1 MTQPTATIE
10 IPSRS
15 QILDVFKGLSE
26 QAFESSAQA
35 FRNVDFYDGV
45 LRSLDQG
52 HSILDQVPEAAGMMP
67 DAVYLTVQRL
77 RRLNQVRVEEA
88 WNLPVSYQRCFHTT
102 IKSSLP
108 TNELIPQF
116 HVEYAGIVDHGLAT
130 VVVQT
135 FRRVIDVQVQGTDEA
150 LEQLWLQMSYAALTA
165 S

>member
-26 QAFESSAQA
+26 QAFESSVQA
-35 FRNVDFYDGV
+35 LRNVDFYDGV
-45 LRSLDQG
+45 LRSLDNG

-67 DAVYLTVQRL
+67 DAVYLTVQHL
-77 RRLNQVRVEEA
+77 RRLSQVRVEAA
-88 WNLPVSYQRCFHTT
+88 WNLPASYQACFITT

-108 TNELIPQF
+108 PNEIIPQF
-116 HVEYAGIVDHGLAT
+116 HIEYAGIVDHGPAT

-135 FRRVIDVQVQGTDEA
+135 FRRVIDVQVIGTDEA
-150 LEQLWLQMSYAALTA
+150 LDQLWQQMSYAAITA
-165 S
+165 V